1 MISTVWYHC
10 VKNSSFSLC
19 WGKNGLTRGRKV
31 RSTCS
36 AGYPSDHSSL
46 IASLRL
52 TSTFTFFCL
61 IKSILSC
68 QTVKVWPLKQVHS
81 DCDGMFL
88 SLNRTCYLTLSF
100 IFWFCGKTA
109 GRISPS
115 EFSWWVSCLCLID
128 SWQIPQLTV
137 KFKYDMP
144 GIMQF

>member
-19 WGKNGLTRGRKV
+19 WEKNGLTRGRKV

-52 TSTFTFFCL
+52 TSTFTFFSL

-68 QTVKVWPLKQVHS
+68 QTVKVWPLKQVACFCLSIEHATSLCRSYS
-81 DCDGMFL
+81 DSAEKLQAEF
-88 SLNRTCYLTLSF
+88 RRQSF
-100 IFWFCGKTA
+100 RGEFPVCALLTA
-109 GRISPS
+109 GRPHS
-115 EFSWWVSCLCLID
+115 
-128 SWQIPQLTV
+128 
-137 KFKYDMP
+137 
-144 GIMQF
+144 